1 MKLSTAYRT
10 AIEAMENEVKTLN
23 MDANLHELMGA
34 DYPRAISASKRRH
47 KLNEAIWTLQ
57 DELEGTNDRTKQLN
71 FNLG

>member
-1 MKLSTAYRT
+1 MKLSTAYQT
-10 AIEAMENEVKTLN
+10 AIASMEKEIRTIN

-34 DYPRAISASKRRH
+34 DYPKAVNASKRRH

-57 DELEGTNDRTKQLN
+57 DELEGKNDRTKQLN